1 MTMLPSATPPQP
13 DAIKDLV
20 TYVVCALV
28 DAPDAVFVNARITDA
43 TVSLEIT
50 VADADKGRVI
60 GKGGRTINALR
71 ALARVLGGKLKRRV
85 AVEVV

>member
-1 MTMLPSATPPQP
+1 
-13 DAIKDLV
+13 
-20 TYVVCALV
+20 V